1 MRAIAGAIL
10 AASGALLQGMTA
22 LAESACR
29 VAETYAKGGGRSS
42 PGESGYTMAWVLVLA
57 GLAVLFLDFSGTLG
71 RTKADSPPSA
81 RPRSDR
87 PAWRGRHPPPRRSLP
102 RATGAPPPV

>member
-57 GLAVLFLDFSGTLG
+57 GLAVLFLDFWGTGAGARPTDRRAVG
-71 RTKADSPPSA
+71 RLSEPENSPP
-81 RPRSDR
+81 
-87 PAWRGRHPPPRRSLP
+87 
-102 RATGAPPPV
+102 